1 MCEWNTQVEKI
12 KEIVILRGFID
23 VLLTS
28 DLIIEKG
35 AFIFAVNFRVS
46 A

>member
-1 MCEWNTQVEKI
+1 MCEWNTKVEKN

-28 DLIIEKG
+28 DLIIQKE
-35 AFIFAVNFRVS
+35 AFIFAVCLRAS
-46 A
+46 T

>member
-1 MCEWNTQVEKI
+1 MCEWDTKVEKI

-28 DLIIEKG
+28 DLIIQEE
-35 AFIFAVNFRVS
+35 AFIFAVCLRAS